1 VIGKVLQDA
10 AVLPENVYN
19 MDKSR
24 VMLSKLGSVKALA
37 GKDDGDCGQSRP
49 TEATGLRIPRLDGA
63 MDSLTTDTMTL
74 RSAYSSL
81 RVFLI
86 LRLKS

>member
-24 VMLSKLGSVKALA
+24 VILSKLGSVKALS
-37 GKDDGDCGQSRP
+37 GKDDGDCG
-49 TEATGLRIPRLDGA
+49 
-63 MDSLTTDTMTL
+63 
-74 RSAYSSL
+74 
-81 RVFLI
+81 RVYG
-86 LRLKS
+86 R